1 MLLNHS
7 DIFVHNS
14 QQSVM
19 IVGDTADLEAC
30 MKLFQKL
37 GLIFGA
43 VLEYLKWKSHALGLY
58 CISTER
64 HCC

>member
-1 MLLNHS
+1 
-7 DIFVHNS
+7 
-14 QQSVM
+14 M